1 MPKSSSRNWNWNIM
15 FLCKNP
21 KSVIQYQLKHQRELK
36 NWSRYYFS
44 YILKIRTSIL
54 TILDII
60 TIKTK
65 NCVQEQNVSIL
76 HSTIIINLNR
86 IIFISVLIYHKL
98 VQLIATL
105 YDWLCVTKVSVR
117 PFLWVNFGNWVWPG
131 NIIILIIKTLNKKLQ
146 SPGTIAYLQ
155 YLGKGKK

>member
-1 MPKSSSRNWNWNIM
+1 MFFWQKSKICDTKSTETSEGI
-15 FLCKNP
+15 KN
-21 KSVIQYQLKHQRELK
+21 LLRH
-36 NWSRYYFS
+36 YFS
-44 YILKIRTSIL
+44 YIFKIKTSIL
-54 TILDII
+54 TILNIT

-105 YDWLCVTKVSVR
+105 YD
-117 PFLWVNFGNWVWPG
+117 
-131 NIIILIIKTLNKKLQ
+131 
-146 SPGTIAYLQ
+146 
-155 YLGKGKK
+155 

>member
-1 MPKSSSRNWNWNIM
+1 MPKKSSKNRNWNM
-15 FLCKNP
+15 FFWQKSKICDTKSTETLEGIKN
-21 KSVIQYQLKHQRELK
+21 LLRH
-36 NWSRYYFS
+36 YFS
-44 YILKIRTSIL
+44 YIFKIKTSIL
-54 TILDII
+54 TILNIT

-131 NIIILIIKTLNKKLQ
+131 NIIILIIQTLNKKLQ
-146 SPGTIAYLQ
+146 SPGTIVYL
-155 YLGKGKK
+155 